1 MINHNI
7 TKDENLISVEIR
19 EFKRIAHEQG
29 LPGLNIEEDGFNILD
44 TQRSDDSHITDEKEK
59 NEYNM
64 GDFTRD
70 EVDDELYGGD
80 EDDDFIDDENFGN
93 IFDSDEYDNQYED
106 Q

>member
-1 MINHNI
+1 MVQTSYSIYI
-7 TKDENLISVEIR
+7 ISSTLRKQLEV
-19 EFKRIAHEQG
+19 A
-29 LPGLNIEEDGFNILD
+29 LLNIELEDGFNILD
-44 TQRSDDSHITDEKEK
+44 NQRSDDSHITDEKEK